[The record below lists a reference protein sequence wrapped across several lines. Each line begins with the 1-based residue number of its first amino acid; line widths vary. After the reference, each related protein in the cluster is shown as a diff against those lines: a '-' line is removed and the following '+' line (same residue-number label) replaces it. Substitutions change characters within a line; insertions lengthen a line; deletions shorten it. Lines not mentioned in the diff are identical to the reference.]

1 MRRKSDSN
9 SKRRKNG
16 RKRKLF
22 LTFMVMILL
31 AVGVLLGFSVLTDL
45 KIMPNSPN
53 GQLTT
58 EELKNSISVLLIGAD
73 QRPGEEKFNTDTII
87 LATIDPKSA
96 RVSLLSI
103 PRDTRVS
110 IPGYKNIKINGVA
123 PLTDLENLVDVVA
136 DLTGVPIAGYIQTN
150 FNGFKQIIDT
160 LGGITVDVEKDM
172 YYETGDAVDG
182 IINLQKGLQQLDG
195 AQALQYARFR
205 NDALADISRTARQQV
220 VLKAV
225 AEEMLQLSTLPKLP
239 WLIPQLNDAVNS
251 NVELRTMFKM
261 STTVVKFKDIS
272 ILTQTL
278 PGRFHDINGISYWDV
293 DREEAQRVVSNLFR
307 GITTEKVIDDTV
319 IDLLEPIEPIDDN
332 PLPQVPGSPVDPNG
346 QESSEYQDAVP
357 DAGNPQE
364 EADVDGENREE
375 EKESKPQE
383 IPRIPE
389 NIQNPDEENTKKPN
403 EPQTDV
409 LLNKET

>member
-1 MRRKSDSN
+1 
-9 SKRRKNG
+9 
-16 RKRKLF
+16 
-22 LTFMVMILL
+22 MILL

>member
-1 MRRKSDSN
+1 M
-9 SKRRKNG
+9 
-16 RKRKLF
+16 
-22 LTFMVMILL
+22 TLL
-31 AVGVLLGFSVLTDL
+31 IVGVLLGFSVLTDL
-45 KIMPNSPN
+45 KTMPNSPN

-58 EELKNSISVLLIGAD
+58 QELKNSISVLLIGAD

-87 LATIDPKSA
+87 LATIDPKNA

-103 PRDTRVS
+103 PRDTRIS
-110 IPGYKNIKINGVA
+110 IPGYKDIKINGVA

-182 IINLQKGLQQLDG
+182 VINLKKGLQQLDG
-195 AQALQYARFR
+195 SQALQYARFR
-205 NDALADISRTARQQV
+205 HDALADISRTARQQI

-239 WLIPQLNDAVNS
+239 WLIPQLNDAVNT
-251 NVELRTMFKM
+251 NVSLGTMFKI
-261 STTVVKFKDIS
+261 STTAVKFKDIS

-278 PGRFHDINGISYWDV
+278 PGRFHDINGISFWDV
-293 DREEAQRVVSNLFR
+293 DREEAQVVVSNLFR
-307 GITTEKVIDDTV
+307 GITTDKVIDDTI
-319 IDLLEPIEPIDDN
+319 IDLLEPIVPNNDN

-346 QESSEYQDAVP
+346 QESPEYQNTVSGEEKPEEDIGEDEEKKAEGTEKSPAEVP
-357 DAGNPQE
+357 D
-364 EADVDGENREE
+364 
-375 EKESKPQE
+375 
-383 IPRIPE
+383 IPE
-389 NIQNPDEENTKKPN
+389 DLKNPSNENAGKPS
-403 EPQTDV
+403 EPQTDIKKSK
-409 LLNKET
+409 L

>member
-389 NIQNPDEENTKKPN
+389 NIQNPDEENTKN
-403 EPQTDV
+403 QM
-409 LLNKET
+409 NHRQMCY